1 MRKCFLWETLMQKRL
16 AFILKISE
24 FIYAEI
30 PNMLQH
36 VSNKVPTCFKHPDNP
51 KTIDLILTISVCG
64 FQNTCVLETGLS
76 EFHKTTVTVL

>member
-1 MRKCFLWETLMQKRL
+1 MQKRL

-36 VSNKVPTCFKHPDNP
+36 DSNKVPACFKHPDNL
-51 KTIDLILTISVCG
+51 KTIDLMLTISVCG